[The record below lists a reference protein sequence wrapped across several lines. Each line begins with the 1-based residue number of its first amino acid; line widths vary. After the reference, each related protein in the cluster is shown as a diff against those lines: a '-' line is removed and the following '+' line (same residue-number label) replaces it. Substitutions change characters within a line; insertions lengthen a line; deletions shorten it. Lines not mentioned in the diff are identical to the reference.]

1 MNSYIDIT
9 TNEEFDEDISLR
21 EALDK
26 IDMMLL
32 SMSKEERISYFATF
46 SKPKDTDFVKEIGG
60 IYYVVRTHFSERNGE
75 NLKQKIDRLLGIDD

>member
-26 IDMMLL
+26 IDKMLL

-46 SKPKDTDFVKEIGG
+46 
-60 IYYVVRTHFSERNGE
+60 
-75 NLKQKIDRLLGIDD
+75 

>member
-26 IDMMLL
+26 IDKMLL

-60 IYYVVRTHFSERNGE
+60 IYYVVRTHFTEHNDE
-75 NLKQKIDRLLGIDD
+75 NLMQKIDRLLGIDD